1 MTHLAANQPAIH
13 QVATTRG
20 RAALAVLVLGALLI
34 GASQRLTAIAS
45 PPLYDGVIVADP
57 YRYLTPVQNQAGSP
71 TSAKASQPV
80 VNGSSPAIAAST
92 NESPPQAQL
101 VASPDTFVIN
111 PGATALTITIDPVP
125 PQTPLPITPIVG
137 NAYRLVVT
145 DQTGA
150 GVSLRHGAR
159 ASVVLRAP
167 IGVLDASIVRYAA
180 AGWQSVPTEAA
191 GQPGMFL
198 TNADALGDFA
208 LVSNAGPGFD
218 ALLAAAFSLAAVA
231 LVVIVLVVMVRRTR
245 RSVAPAP
252 SPPRPKRRAQRRR
265 NR

>member
-1 MTHLAANQPAIH
+1 M
-13 QVATTRG
+13 

-34 GASQRLTAIAS
+34 GTSQRLTAIAS

-57 YRYLTPVQNQAGSP
+57 YRYLTPLQNQAGSP
-71 TSAKASQPV
+71 TSAKVSQPV
-80 VNGSSPAIAAST
+80 VNGSSPAFPAST

-111 PGATALTITIDPVP
+111 PGATALTLTIDPVP
-125 PQTPLPITPIVG
+125 PQTPLPSTPIAG
-137 NAYRLVVT
+137 NAYRFAMT

-150 GVSLRHGAR
+150 AVSLRQGAR

-167 IGVLDASIVRYAA
+167 NGILDATIIHFVGAS
-180 AGWQSVPTEAA
+180 WQSVPTGAA

-198 TNADALGDFA
+198 FNTDTLGDFA
-208 LVSNAGPGFD
+208 LVSNPPSGFD
-218 ALLAAAFSLAAVA
+218 PLPVAVVSLAAVA
-231 LVVIVLVVMVRRTR
+231 LVVVLFVVVARRTR
-245 RSVAPAP
+245 RPLAPAP
-252 SPPRPKRRAQRRR
+252 SPPRPKRRAKRRR